1 MNKVLVLV
9 SFLTCLAV
17 TAADNSNTNLTVEVG
32 YNNQYIVNGVARS
45 EGTTFIGV
53 GAVKSFKYADVY
65 LGGTL
70 LVNGDQD
77 QSHWTLGVGK
87 EVDVWKDVFSARA
100 DATITRHQA
109 GGFGIPNSTEFG
121 IKLTLPNKLVT
132 PYVRGAFDIDL
143 DQSGV
148 FVGLERAQKLPFG
161 FVITPAAEYGKV
173 FGDTSGYT
181 AVNAK
186 ATLTR
191 PFEFSFG
198 VLTPFASVGW
208 YDNNFYNVNY
218 NWATREFSGDVV
230 YSGGLRLTF

>member
-1 MNKVLVLV
+1 MKKVLVLLSV
-9 SFLTCLAV
+9 LAALA
-17 TAADNSNTNLTVEVG
+17 TSAGDNANISVEAG

-45 EGTTFIGV
+45 EGTAFVGV
-53 GAVKSFKYADVY
+53 GAVKSLKYADVY

-70 LVNGDQD
+70 LANGDLD
-77 QSHWTLGVGK
+77 QSHWTLGAGK

-100 DATITRHQA
+100 DATVTRHQA
-109 GGFGIPNSTEFG
+109 GNFGIPNSTEFG
-121 IKLTLPNKLVT
+121 AKLALPNKLAT
-132 PYVRGAFDIDL
+132 PYVRGSFDIDL
-143 DQSGV
+143 DQKGA
-148 FVGLERAQKLPFG
+148 FVGIERAQKLPFG
-161 FVITPAAEYGKV
+161 FVITPAVEYGKV
-173 FGDTSGYT
+173 FGDTSDYT

-208 YDNNFYNVNY
+208 YDNNFKAASY

>member
-1 MNKVLVLV
+1 MKKVLVLM
-9 SFLTCLAV
+9 SLLTALAV
-17 TAADNSNTNLTVEVG
+17 TAADNSNISVEAG

-45 EGTTFIGV
+45 EGTAFVGV
-53 GAVKSFKYADVY
+53 GAVKSMKYADVY

-70 LVNGDQD
+70 LANGDLD
-77 QSHWTLGVGK
+77 QSHWTLGAGK
-87 EVDVWKDVFSARA
+87 EVEVWKDVFSARA
-100 DATITRHQA
+100 DATVTRHQA
-109 GGFGIPNSTEFG
+109 GNFGIPNSTEFG
-121 IKLTLPNKLVT
+121 AKLALPNKLVT

-143 DQSGV
+143 DQKGV

-161 FVITPAAEYGKV
+161 FVVTPVVEYGKV
-173 FGDTSGYT
+173 FGDASDYT

-208 YDNNFYNVNY
+208 YDNNFNVVNY

>member
-1 MNKVLVLV
+1 MKKVLVLL
-9 SFLTCLAV
+9 SLLTALAV
-17 TAADNSNTNLTVEVG
+17 TAGDNSNLSVEAG
-32 YNNQYIVNGVARS
+32 YNSQYIVNGVARS
-45 EGTTFIGV
+45 EATPFVGV
-53 GAVKSFKYADVY
+53 GAVKSLKYADVY

-77 QSHWTLGVGK
+77 QSHWTLGTGK

-100 DATITRHQA
+100 DATVTRHQT
-109 GGFGIPNSTEFG
+109 GGSFGIPNSTEFG
-121 IKLTLPNKLVT
+121 VKLALPNKLAT

-143 DQSGV
+143 DQKGA
-148 FVGLERAQKLPFG
+148 FVGIERAQKLPFG
-161 FVITPAAEYGKV
+161 FVITPGVEYGKV
-173 FGDTSGYT
+173 FGTTSDFT
-181 AVNAK
+181 AVNVK

-208 YDNNFYNVNY
+208 YDNNFHAAKY

-230 YSGGLRLTF
+230 YSGGLRLSF

>member
-1 MNKVLVLV
+1 MKKVLVLLSV
-9 SFLTCLAV
+9 LAALA
-17 TAADNSNTNLTVEVG
+17 TSAGDNANISVEAG
-32 YNNQYIVNGVARS
+32 YNNQYIVNGVSRS
-45 EGTTFIGV
+45 EGTAFVGV
-53 GAVKSFKYADVY
+53 GAVKSLKYADVY

-70 LVNGDQD
+70 LANGDLD
-77 QSHWTLGVGK
+77 QSHWTLGAGK

-100 DATITRHQA
+100 DATVTRHQS
-109 GGFGIPNSTEFG
+109 GNFGIPNSTEFG
-121 IKLTLPNKLVT
+121 VKLALPNKLAT
-132 PYVRGAFDIDL
+132 PYVRGSFDIDL
-143 DQSGV
+143 DQKGA
-148 FVGLERAQKLPFG
+148 FVGIERAQKLPFG
-161 FVITPAAEYGKV
+161 FVITPAVEYGKV
-173 FGDTSGYT
+173 FGDTSDYT

-208 YDNNFYNVNY
+208 YDNNFKAASY

>member
-1 MNKVLVLV
+1 MKKVLVLV
-9 SFLTCLAV
+9 SLLTALAV
-17 TAADNSNTNLTVEVG
+17 TAGDNSNLSVEAG

-45 EGTTFIGV
+45 EGSAFVGV
-53 GAVKSFKYADVY
+53 GAVKSLKYADVY
-65 LGGTL
+65 LGGIL
-70 LVNGDQD
+70 LANGDLD
-77 QSHWTLGVGK
+77 QSHWTLGAGK
-87 EVDVWKDVFSARA
+87 EVEVWKDVFSARA
-100 DATITRHQA
+100 DATVTRHQA
-109 GGFGIPNSTEFG
+109 GSFGIPNSTEFG
-121 IKLTLPNKLVT
+121 AKLALPNKLAT

-143 DQSGV
+143 DQKGA

-161 FVITPAAEYGKV
+161 FVITPAVEYGKV
-173 FGDTSGYT
+173 FGDTSDYT

-198 VLTPFASVGW
+198 VLTPFVSIGW
-208 YDNNFYNVNY
+208 YDNNFKAASY

>member
-1 MNKVLVLV
+1 MKKVLVLV
-9 SFLTCLAV
+9 SLLTALAV
-17 TAADNSNTNLTVEVG
+17 TAADNSNLSVEAG

-45 EGTTFIGV
+45 EGSAFVGV
-53 GAVKSFKYADVY
+53 GAVKSLKYADVY

-70 LVNGDQD
+70 LANGDLD
-77 QSHWTLGVGK
+77 QSHWTLGAGK

-100 DATITRHQA
+100 DATVTRHQA
-109 GGFGIPNSTEFG
+109 GSFGIPNSTEFG
-121 IKLTLPNKLVT
+121 AKLALPNKWVT

-143 DQSGV
+143 DQKGV
-148 FVGLERAQKLPFG
+148 FVGAERAQKLPFG
-161 FVITPAAEYGKV
+161 FVITPAVEYGKV
-173 FGDTSGYT
+173 FGDASDYT

-208 YDNNFYNVNY
+208 YDNNFNTANY

>member
-1 MNKVLVLV
+1 MKKVLVLV
-9 SFLTCLAV
+9 SLLTALAV
-17 TAADNSNTNLTVEVG
+17 TAGDNSNLSVEAG

-45 EGTTFIGV
+45 EGSAFVGV
-53 GAVKSFKYADVY
+53 GAVKSLKYADVY

-70 LVNGDQD
+70 LANGDLD
-77 QSHWTLGVGK
+77 QSHWTLGAGK
-87 EVDVWKDVFSARA
+87 EVEVWKDVFSARA
-100 DATITRHQA
+100 DATVTRHQA
-109 GGFGIPNSTEFG
+109 GSFGIPNSTEFG
-121 IKLTLPNKLVT
+121 AKLALPNKLAT

-143 DQSGV
+143 DQKGV

-161 FVITPAAEYGKV
+161 FVITPAVEYGKV
-173 FGDTSGYT
+173 FGDASDYT
-181 AVNAK
+181 AVNAN

-208 YDNNFYNVNY
+208 YDNNFKAASY

>member
-1 MNKVLVLV
+1 MKKVLVLV
-9 SFLTCLAV
+9 SLLTALAV
-17 TAADNSNTNLTVEVG
+17 TAADKSNLSVEAG
-32 YNNQYIVNGVARS
+32 YNNQYIVNGVARP
-45 EGTTFIGV
+45 EGTAFVGV
-53 GAVKSFKYADVY
+53 GAVKSLKYADVY

-70 LVNGDQD
+70 LANGDLD
-77 QSHWTLGVGK
+77 QSHWTLGAGK
-87 EVDVWKDVFSARA
+87 EVEVWKDVFSARA
-100 DATITRHQA
+100 DATVTRHQA
-109 GGFGIPNSTEFG
+109 GNFGIPNSTEFG
-121 IKLTLPNKLVT
+121 AKLALPNKLAT

-143 DQSGV
+143 DQKGA

-161 FVITPAAEYGKV
+161 FVITPAVEYGKV
-173 FGDTSGYT
+173 FGDTSDYT

-198 VLTPFASVGW
+198 VLTPFVSIGW
-208 YDNNFYNVNY
+208 YDNNFKAASY

>member
-1 MNKVLVLV
+1 MKKVLVLLSV
-9 SFLTCLAV
+9 LAALA
-17 TAADNSNTNLTVEVG
+17 TSAGDNANISVEAG
-32 YNNQYIVNGVARS
+32 YNNQYIVNGVSRS
-45 EGTTFIGV
+45 EGTAFVGV
-53 GAVKSFKYADVY
+53 GAVKSLKYADVY

-70 LVNGDQD
+70 LANGDLD
-77 QSHWTLGVGK
+77 QSHWTLGAGK

-100 DATITRHQA
+100 DATVTRHQS
-109 GGFGIPNSTEFG
+109 GNFGIPNSTEFG
-121 IKLTLPNKLVT
+121 AKLALPNKLAT
-132 PYVRGAFDIDL
+132 PYVRGSFDIDL
-143 DQSGV
+143 DQKGA
-148 FVGLERAQKLPFG
+148 FVGIERAQKLPFG
-161 FVITPAAEYGKV
+161 FVITPAVEYGKV
-173 FGDTSGYT
+173 FGDTSDYT

-208 YDNNFYNVNY
+208 YDNNFKAASY

>member
-1 MNKVLVLV
+1 MKKVLVLV
-9 SFLTCLAV
+9 SLLTALAV
-17 TAADNSNTNLTVEVG
+17 AAGDNSNLSVEAG

-45 EGTTFIGV
+45 EGTAFVGV
-53 GAVKSFKYADVY
+53 GAVKSLKYADVY

-70 LVNGDQD
+70 LANGDLD
-77 QSHWTLGVGK
+77 QSHWTLGAGK

-100 DATITRHQA
+100 DATVTRHQA
-109 GGFGIPNSTEFG
+109 GSFGIPNSTEFG
-121 IKLTLPNKLVT
+121 AKLALPNKWVT

-143 DQSGV
+143 DQKGA
-148 FVGLERAQKLPFG
+148 FVGLQREQKLPFG
-161 FVITPAAEYGKV
+161 FAITPAVEYGKV
-173 FGDTSGYT
+173 YGDSSDYT

-208 YDNNFYNVNY
+208 YDNNFDAAKY
-218 NWATREFSGDVV
+218 NWATREFSGDIV

>member
-1 MNKVLVLV
+1 MKKVLVLM
-9 SFLTCLAV
+9 SLLTALAV
-17 TAADNSNTNLTVEVG
+17 TAADNSNISVEAG

-45 EGTTFIGV
+45 EGTAFVGV
-53 GAVKSFKYADVY
+53 GAVKSMKYADVY

-70 LVNGDQD
+70 LANGDLD
-77 QSHWTLGVGK
+77 QSHWTLGAGK
-87 EVDVWKDVFSARA
+87 EVEVWKDVFSARA
-100 DATITRHQA
+100 DATVTRHQA
-109 GGFGIPNSTEFG
+109 GNFGIPNSTEFG
-121 IKLTLPNKLVT
+121 AKLALPNKLVT

-143 DQSGV
+143 DQKGV

-161 FVITPAAEYGKV
+161 FVVTPAVEYGKV
-173 FGDTSGYT
+173 FGDSSDYT

-208 YDNNFYNVNY
+208 YDNNFKAASY